1 MKIMDTKTVALSL
14 LVAIIMGSSGAVV
27 YTLNTTAEPEEKPD
41 TQEEIKTEN
50 YPPKLM
56 IDQEIAET
64 WDGTGVTIS
73 GYVYDEDLAS
83 SWVTVSVLDENFAL
97 LEAMNLSILPS
108 GKWSADTSI
117 TGPGSFVLAITA
129 YDAEGLESEGNPSML
144 VITPPEEND
153 VRLTFGWTPPVEN
166 ETIGVIEGAVLHAF
180 PETCSVIYRPSDQN
194 SAVFLTGNLSE
205 VDGTYMLALDT
216 EDYSNKGVL
225 EATCG
230 LFEESEDSIAVDLP
244 LPPEPV
250 GDEDQDGVLDDVDA
264 CPETPADEPVY
275 STGCS
280 DSETDDDGDGVVN
293 SNDRCPN
300 TASEASVDANG
311 CADAQKDTDGDGL
324 TDDVDACPDTPAGEE
339 VDAFGCSA
347 SQKDDDND
355 GVSNDV
361 DACPNTP
368 AGEAVN
374 EAGCSQSQIGPQ
386 GPLKILALHGGGQ
399 TANGLRS
406 MQGMQDLMA
415 SLSDYEFVFASTPE
429 SNNVWIRDPPGGKGQ
444 PTTDRDWADTSI
456 AYLDQVVEQQG
467 PFHAILGYSQGAAMI
482 PVYLANT
489 ENTFE
494 KVLMYNG
501 YLPTTHEG
509 LIETIDEAAPFSTP
523 AMVFSGE
530 NDDGFKDMAPALAQK
545 FSDCS
550 EVHSPTAGHH
560 PPYQSDSKYN
570 QILNW
575 ITSD

>member
-1 MKIMDTKTVALSL
+1 MDSKTVALSL

-41 TQEEIKTEN
+41 TQEELKTVN

-56 IDQEIAET
+56 IDQEIAQT
-64 WDGTGVTIS
+64 WDGTGVTIA

-97 LEAMNLSILPS
+97 LEAMNLSVLPS

-153 VRLTFGWTPPVEN
+153 VRLTFGWKPPVEN

-180 PETCSVIYRPSDQN
+180 PETCSVIYRPSNQN

-205 VDGTYMLALDT
+205 AEGTYVLALDT
-216 EDYSNKGVL
+216 EAYSNKGVL

-250 GDEDQDGVLDDVDA
+250 GDDDQDGVLNDVDA

-311 CADAQKDTDGDGL
+311 CADA
-324 TDDVDACPDTPAGEE
+324 
-339 VDAFGCSA
+339 
-347 SQKDDDND
+347 
-355 GVSNDV
+355 
-361 DACPNTP
+361 
-368 AGEAVN
+368 
-374 EAGCSQSQIGPQ
+374 
-386 GPLKILALHGGGQ
+386 
-399 TANGLRS
+399 
-406 MQGMQDLMA
+406 
-415 SLSDYEFVFASTPE
+415 
-429 SNNVWIRDPPGGKGQ
+429 
-444 PTTDRDWADTSI
+444 
-456 AYLDQVVEQQG
+456 
-467 PFHAILGYSQGAAMI
+467 
-482 PVYLANT
+482 
-489 ENTFE
+489 
-494 KVLMYNG
+494 
-501 YLPTTHEG
+501 
-509 LIETIDEAAPFSTP
+509 
-523 AMVFSGE
+523 
-530 NDDGFKDMAPALAQK
+530 
-545 FSDCS
+545 
-550 EVHSPTAGHH
+550 
-560 PPYQSDSKYN
+560 
-570 QILNW
+570 
-575 ITSD
+575 

>member
-1 MKIMDTKTVALSL
+1 MDTKTIALTLFVA
-14 LVAIIMGSSGAVV
+14 AIMGSSGAVV
-27 YTLNTTAEPEEKPD
+27 YSLNTTTVDGEEEKTEVED
-41 TQEEIKTEN
+41 EYKVEN

-56 IDQEIAET
+56 IDEEITEI
-64 WDGTGVTIS
+64 WDGNTVSIE
-73 GYVYDEDLAS
+73 GYIYDENLS
-83 SWVTVSVLDENFAL
+83 TSWVTVSVLNENFAVI
-97 LEAMNLSILPS
+97 ETMNLSVLPS
-108 GKWSADTSI
+108 GKWTSETSI
-117 TGPGSFVLAITA
+117 TGPGSFILQITA
-129 YDAEGLESEGNPSML
+129 YDAEQQESEGKPVML
-144 VITPPEEND
+144 VISPPEEND

-166 ETIGVIEGAVLHAF
+166 ETLGIVEGAVLHEF
-180 PETCSVIYRPSDQN
+180 PETCSVKYQPSNQN
-194 SAVFLTGNLSE
+194 SAVYIPGNFSE
-205 VDGTYMLALDT
+205 VDATYTLTIDT
-216 EDYSNKGVL
+216 EEHSTKGILV
-225 EATCG
+225 AKCG
-230 LFEESEDSIAVDLP
+230 MFEESEQSISVDLP
-244 LPPEPV
+244 LPPEPI
-250 GDEDQDGVLDDVDA
+250 GDNDQDGVLEDVDA
-264 CPETPADEPVY
+264 CPETPAGEPVY

-293 SNDRCPN
+293 ADDLCPN
-300 TASEASVDANG
+300 TSTGASVDGDG
-311 CADAQKDTDGDGL
+311 CADAQKDTDSDGFS
-324 TDDVDACPDTPAGEE
+324 DDVDACPGTPAGEQ
-339 VDAFGCSA
+339 VDAFGCSE

-355 GVSNDV
+355 GVSNDI
-361 DACPNTP
+361 DTCPNTP
-368 AGEAVN
+368 SGETVN
-374 EAGCSQSQIGPQ
+374 EVGCSESQIGPQ

-444 PTTDRDWADTSI
+444 PTTDRGWADTSI
-456 AYLDQVVEQQG
+456 SYLDQIVDQQG

-489 ENTFE
+489 DNTFE
-494 KVLMYNG
+494 KVMMYNG

-509 LIETIDEAAPFSTP
+509 LIDTIDEAAPFSTP

-545 FSDCS
+545 FSDCAQ
-550 EVHSPTAGHH
+550 VHSPSAGHH

>member
-1 MKIMDTKTVALSL
+1 
-14 LVAIIMGSSGAVV
+14 
-27 YTLNTTAEPEEKPD
+27 
-41 TQEEIKTEN
+41 
-50 YPPKLM
+50 
-56 IDQEIAET
+56 
-64 WDGTGVTIS
+64 
-73 GYVYDEDLAS
+73 
-83 SWVTVSVLDENFAL
+83 
-97 LEAMNLSILPS
+97 MNLSILPS

-153 VRLTFGWTPPVEN
+153 VRLTFGWKPPVEN

-216 EDYSNKGVL
+216 DAYSNKGVL

-250 GDEDQDGVLDDVDA
+250 GDEDQDGVLNDVDA

-361 DACPNTP
+361 DASPQHPCRRSRERSRVLAEPNRAARAVEDP
-368 AGEAVN
+368 RPPRRRPNRKRPSQHAGH
-374 EAGCSQSQIGPQ
+374 AGPDG
-386 GPLKILALHGGGQ
+386 K
-399 TANGLRS
+399 
-406 MQGMQDLMA
+406 
-415 SLSDYEFVFASTPE
+415 LSDYEFVFASTPWRVTTSGSATLRAE
-429 SNNVWIRDPPGGKGQ
+429 KASPR
-444 PTTDRDWADTSI
+444 PTEIGRTRPSPTSI
-456 AYLDQVVEQQG
+456 KSLNSKGRFMPSWD
-467 PFHAILGYSQGAAMI
+467 IL
-482 PVYLANT
+482 
-489 ENTFE
+489 
-494 KVLMYNG
+494 K
-501 YLPTTHEG
+501 
-509 LIETIDEAAPFSTP
+509 
-523 AMVFSGE
+523 
-530 NDDGFKDMAPALAQK
+530 AQR
-545 FSDCS
+545 
-550 EVHSPTAGHH
+550 
-560 PPYQSDSKYN
+560 
-570 QILNW
+570 
-575 ITSD
+575 